1 MSSDHGNAFMSE
13 NALKKPASIT
23 CDSFGFIAYEAA
35 ITIEIILIKLF
46 AIHIL

>member
-1 MSSDHGNAFMSE
+1 MSE

-35 ITIEIILIKLF
+35 ITIENNSDKTVCNSHPLNI
-46 AIHIL
+46 AGSS